1 MIDEN
6 DIEMS
11 CVNKI
16 DLVERT
22 DRRTGESFKLVFIH
36 FNDGVEATPE
46 NVDFVNKIEAGQEV
60 KITYKD
66 PWFWKL
72 RKNDRTRRNERNFKG
87 PRIIMSAEDEQDVM
101 NRQKAY
107 RESKAQLSA
116 PPPFYPGPQPPTTP
130 PPTQEADTEPELPD
144 EENAEQA

>member
-1 MIDEN
+1 MVSKLHQRMWILWIKSKQVKNED
-6 DIEMS
+6 
-11 CVNKI
+11 
-16 DLVERT
+16 DL
-22 DRRTGESFKLVFIH
+22 
-36 FNDGVEATPE
+36 
-46 NVDFVNKIEAGQEV
+46 Q
-60 KITYKD
+60 D

-101 NRQKAY
+101 KRQKEY
-107 RESKAQLSA
+107 RDSKAQHSA
-116 PPPFYPGPQPPTTP
+116 PPPFYPGPQPPATP